1 MLKIRYNYL
10 VGGEEFSCLVHQLKT
25 AIYLSK
31 RGIEKVLLILSQK
44 MLDKTDTD
52 FYIYQRIVGIV
63 SNLNTCYISK
73 SS

>member
-1 MLKIRYNYL
+1 M
-10 VGGEEFSCLVHQLKT
+10 GEEISSVAHQLKS

-31 RGIEKVLLILSQK
+31 RVIEKVLLTLSQK

-52 FYIYQRIVGIV
+52 FYIYQRIAGIV
-63 SNLNTCYISK
+63 SNLNTYCIPK

>member
-1 MLKIRYNYL
+1 MGKEISS
-10 VGGEEFSCLVHQLKT
+10 VPHQLKS

-31 RGIEKVLLILSQK
+31 RVIEKVLLILSQK

-52 FYIYQRIVGIV
+52 FYIYKRIAGIV
-63 SNLNTCYISK
+63 SNLNTYCIPK

>member
-1 MLKIRYNYL
+1 MDEI
-10 VGGEEFSCLVHQLKT
+10 SWDTHQLKS

-31 RGIEKVLLILSQK
+31 RVIEKVLLILSQK

-52 FYIYQRIVGIV
+52 FYIYQRIAVSV
-63 SNLNTCYISK
+63 SNFNTCCISK

>member
-1 MLKIRYNYL
+1 LKIRYNYL
-10 VGGEEFSCLVHQLKT
+10 VGGEEFSCIAHQLKS

-31 RGIEKVLLILSQK
+31 RVIEKVLLILSQK

-52 FYIYQRIVGIV
+52 FYIYQRIAGIV
-63 SNLNTCYISK
+63 SNLNTCCISK